1 MTKFRQFCYNFERMD
16 EQLNQKLE
24 RVGLSD
30 KEASIYSALI
40 QTGGAYPSK
49 IAEMTM
55 LNRTTT
61 YKILQVMSVKGLV
74 TEVEKRKKIFYQP
87 EPPRNLE
94 RNLSS
99 KITIARRELESLK
112 SVMPQLEGL
121 FANTPNKP
129 VVKFFEGKEGV
140 LSVYKDHIDAK
151 EKYEMLAWS
160 NTADLM
166 ELLSEDFRNN
176 YINTKAKLGI
186 TTRAILPDTE
196 IDIKYNETFYK
207 NFPKTIWPKI
217 KHISHEAFP
226 FKSDLTIY
234 GKNKISIINFNAP
247 QFAGTIIE
255 DQVIHDLLAMI
266 FELSWSGIK

>member
-1 MTKFRQFCYNFERMD
+1 MD
-16 EQLNQKLE
+16 EQLRQRLE
-24 RVGLSD
+24 RVGLTD

-49 IAEMTM
+49 IAEVTK

-61 YKILQVMSVKGLV
+61 YKVLQVMSIKGLV

-87 EPPRNLE
+87 EPPKNLE
-94 RNLSS
+94 RHLNSRV
-99 KITIARRELESLK
+99 TIAKRELESLEI
-112 SVMPQLEGL
+112 VMPQLEGL

-129 VVKFFEGKEGV
+129 VVKFFEGKNGV
-140 LSVYKDHIDAK
+140 LSVYKDHIETN

-166 ELLSEDFRNN
+166 EVLPENFRND
-176 YINTKAKLGI
+176 YITAKSKVGI

-196 IDIKYNETFYK
+196 IDLKYNETFYK
-207 NFPKTIWPKI
+207 NFPKAIWPKI
-217 KHISHEAFP
+217 KHVSKEMFP
-226 FKSDLTIY
+226 KSDLTIY

-247 QFAGTIIE
+247 QFAGTVIE
-255 DQVIHDLLAMI
+255 DQVIHDLLVMI
-266 FELSWSGIK
+266 FELSWKGI